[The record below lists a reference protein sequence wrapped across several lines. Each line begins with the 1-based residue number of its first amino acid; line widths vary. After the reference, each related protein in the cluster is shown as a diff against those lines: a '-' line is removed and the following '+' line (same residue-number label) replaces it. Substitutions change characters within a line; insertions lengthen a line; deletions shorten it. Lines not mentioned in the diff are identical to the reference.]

1 MGILF
6 YSINGGFNM
15 AITQY
20 IGARYVPLFY
30 ANPDDN
36 SNNWKSGIAY
46 DPLTVVTDV
55 NQSYTSKIPVPAS
68 VGRPSENPTYWIM
81 TGAYNAQVEQYRQ
94 EVEDVSDRVEVLE
107 ERTAEYPNVIMIGD
121 SYGHASGT
129 NTGWIDRLSAKMN
142 IPASNLFETGL
153 GGAGFK
159 IVSGS
164 NANYNAMFN
173 TLASSMSAAQLEAV
187 GLVILIGGSNDTGI
201 GTEDLQANVITTV
214 TNIKNRCP
222 NAKIY
227 VGEGSGM
234 IASHFATAQLP
245 RILPAYRA
253 ASSVKDVYYLN
264 NLEYCNHDR
273 KNLNADLVHL
283 NNAGYAELTNAI
295 YAALKGSYNYT
306 LNDLQEFT
314 PVAGAS
320 NTSTAGVASV
330 SIDNGNAHM
339 TLTNSLDI
347 LFNSPVNFGYGA
359 SVQIANFNSKSI
371 IGDDSAY
378 YNYNRTYMSLDATV
392 FNSTN
397 NASFTT
403 HCVAWLDGS
412 GGFWIQN
419 ADPEKSGGTS
429 AYSSINRFIVS
440 RMSLD
445 VPSFAC

>member
-1 MGILF
+1 
-6 YSINGGFNM
+6 M
-15 AITQY
+15 ATTQY

-30 ANPDDN
+30 TNPDDN
-36 SNNWKSGIAY
+36 SNNWKSGISY
-46 DPLTVVTDV
+46 DPLTVVTDM

-94 EVEDVSDRVEVLE
+94 EVEDVSERVEVLE

-142 IPASNLFETGL
+142 IPASNLFEVGL

-164 NANYNAMFN
+164 NSNYNAMFN

-187 GLVILIGGSNDTGI
+187 GLVIIIGGSNDTGTD
-201 GTEDLQANVITTV
+201 TETLKANVITTV
-214 TNIKNRCP
+214 TNIKTRCP

-234 IASHFATAQLP
+234 IANHFATAQLP

-283 NNAGYAELTNAI
+283 NNTGYAQLTDAI

-320 NTSTAGVASV
+320 NTSNPGVASI
-330 SIDNGNAHM
+330 SIDNGNAHFTI
-339 TLTNSLDI
+339 TLPIDV
-347 LFNSPVNFGYGA
+347 LFATPQSFNYNNA
-359 SVQIANFNSKSI
+359 LKIATLNTKAI
-371 IGDDSAY
+371 IGDSDEF
-378 YNYNRTYMSLDATV
+378 YNYNRTFTDADVTV
-392 FNSTN
+392 RYTGTTALFTVHSTMWIDETGGVWIRN
-397 NASFTT
+397 IDVEKSSTITNFTIDRVIIGRLSIDAPSFT
-403 HCVAWLDGS
+403 C
-412 GGFWIQN
+412 
-419 ADPEKSGGTS
+419 
-429 AYSSINRFIVS
+429 
-440 RMSLD
+440 
-445 VPSFAC
+445 